1 MFTFQGFRERSLI
14 WSATPTVAQAEKI
27 TLAGRCT
34 IENFEM
40 NLHLAKTLRYF
51 YQLKLIPLVAPTSP
65 FAPLAPPKKTGSPFF
80 PVSVAAHAPSNNDAA
95 RTKTGTGES
104 IPVTDRNAIFSV
116 VNILNHAANVYR
128 KRAGEFRYCFAKT
141 RPFPAWQQSSAA
153 SAMQRSPISK
163 DYERC
168 RGD

>member
-1 MFTFQGFRERSLI
+1 
-14 WSATPTVAQAEKI
+14 VAQAEKI
-27 TLAGRCT
+27 TLAGRCA

-128 KRAGEFRYCFAKT
+128 KRAGEFRYRFAKT

-153 SAMQRSPISK
+153 
-163 DYERC
+163 
-168 RGD
+168 